1 MKPHKIPPP
10 YPSIQNTSSCP
21 NLHLMTTPINE
32 NLIYYRLDKKSC
44 TLPNIN
50 NTSKHPTTTPQHL
63 IVTITITA
71 ASPQHLSNSSNIT
84 AAPEEQQISIADQQT
99 DSTQI
104 ITSSENHFNSAT
116 QTKSYNQIRIDAA
129 VYLIYQNSQKTNQ
142 TKPATKLYKMLRNQF
157 TMFVIH
163 QLFKQPSKLYNSQ

>member
-1 MKPHKIPPP
+1 MDMKSHKIPPP
-10 YPSIQNTSSCP
+10 YPSSQNTSSCP

-50 NTSKHPTTTPQHL
+50 NTSNTSKHPTTTQQHL
-63 IVTITITA
+63 IVTNTITA

-84 AAPEEQQISIADQQT
+84 ASQQHHSSTRRIADQQT

-104 ITSSENHFNSAT
+104 ITSSENHFNLAT

-129 VYLIYQNSQKTNQ
+129 VYLIY
-142 TKPATKLYKMLRNQF
+142 
-157 TMFVIH
+157 
-163 QLFKQPSKLYNSQ
+163 

>member
-1 MKPHKIPPP
+1 MKSQKIPPP
-10 YPSIQNTSSCP
+10 YPSIQNTSRCP
-21 NLHLMTTPINE
+21 NLHLLTTPIKE
-32 NLIYYRLDKKSC
+32 NLINYRPDKKSC

-71 ASPQHLSNSSNIT
+71 ASPQHQSNSSNIT
-84 AAPEEQQISIADQQT
+84 TAPKEQQISIADQQT

-116 QTKSYNQIRIDAA
+116 QTKSYNQIRIRCTWWGIFSSS
-129 VYLIYQNSQKTNQ
+129 VLTS
-142 TKPATKLYKMLRNQF
+142 LSRNLKIRCTLQSILDIV
-157 TMFVIH
+157 TTD
-163 QLFKQPSKLYNSQ
+163 QE